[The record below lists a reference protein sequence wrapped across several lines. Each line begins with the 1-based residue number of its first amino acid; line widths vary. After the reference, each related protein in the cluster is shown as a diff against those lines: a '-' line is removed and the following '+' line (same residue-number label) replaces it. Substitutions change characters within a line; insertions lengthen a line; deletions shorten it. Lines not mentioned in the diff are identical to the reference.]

1 MTATRPFPRTLQL
14 VHRLEFGGA
23 ELLAERFANRF
34 GGGERVVVACL
45 DGEGPL
51 AERLRALGMTVVD
64 LARRPG
70 AIDFACVRRLRSL
83 VAAEKIELVHAHQTT
98 PFFYALLAR
107 GLFRSRPRILFT
119 EHGRFFPDRGSRKRA
134 LLQRL
139 LLGRNDLVVAVGES
153 VKQAVVKY
161 EGVPANRVHV
171 VYNGI
176 PVTAHDGIDLDR
188 AAVRKELG
196 VPEQAFVVIQVARL
210 DETKNHRM
218 ALEAF
223 RLFAAGYPPAL
234 LILVGDGPERE
245 RLERAA
251 AEFHLNAKV
260 KFLGSRSDVRRL
272 LSAADVAILTSLSEG
287 IPLSLIEA
295 MAGGLPIVATSVGGV
310 PEVVEHGET
319 GLLVPSEN
327 PSALSE
333 ALRSLAND
341 SELRTRLGDAG
352 RRRAHEKFDEERM
365 FAEYAE
371 LLGARLP

>member
-1 MTATRPFPRTLQL
+1 MTANRPFPKTLQL

-23 ELLAERFANRF
+23 ELLAERFAKRF
-34 GGGERVVVACL
+34 GGGGRVVVACL

-51 AERLRALGMTVVD
+51 AERLRTSGMAVAD
-64 LARRPG
+64 LSRQPG
-70 AIDFACVRRLRSL
+70 AVDFACVRRLRNL
-83 VAAEKIELVHAHQTT
+83 IAAEKIELVHAHQTT
-98 PFFYALLAR
+98 PFFCALLAR

-139 LLGRNDLVVAVGES
+139 LLGRDDLVVAVGES

-161 EGVPANRVHV
+161 EGIPANRVQV

-176 PVTAHDGIDLDR
+176 PVAASDAFDFDR
-188 AAVRKELG
+188 AAARRELG
-196 VPEQAFVVIQVARL
+196 VPERAFVVIQVARL
-210 DETKNHRM
+210 DATKNHRL

-223 RLFAAGYPPAL
+223 RQLAADFPSAL
-234 LILVGDGPERE
+234 LLLVGDGPERA
-245 RLERAA
+245 RLESAA
-251 AEFHLNAKV
+251 VELQLSAKM

-295 MAGGLPIVATSVGGV
+295 MAAGLPVVATSVGGV
-310 PEVVEHGET
+310 PEVVEHGVT

-327 PSALSE
+327 PSALSD

-341 SELRTRLGDAG
+341 SELRTRLGNSG
-352 RRRAHEKFDEERM
+352 RKRAIEEFDEERM

-371 LLGARLP
+371 MLGARLP